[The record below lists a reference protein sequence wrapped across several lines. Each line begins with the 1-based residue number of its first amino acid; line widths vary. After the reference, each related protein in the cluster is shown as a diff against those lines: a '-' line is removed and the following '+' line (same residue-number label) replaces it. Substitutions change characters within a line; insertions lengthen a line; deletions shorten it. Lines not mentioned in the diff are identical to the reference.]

1 MWKCVALLAFSAG
14 LAACAGEPRVVS
26 SDSFQV
32 SIAFDGSDAGL
43 TKADELARE
52 KCGRGARSPVRTSV
66 ARVAEGPVA
75 YYSCKLGD

>member
-1 MWKCVALLAFSAG
+1 MWKFVTLLAVAVG
-14 LAACAGEPRVVS
+14 LAACGTEPRVIS

-52 KCGRGARSPVRTSV
+52 KCGRGARKPVRTSV